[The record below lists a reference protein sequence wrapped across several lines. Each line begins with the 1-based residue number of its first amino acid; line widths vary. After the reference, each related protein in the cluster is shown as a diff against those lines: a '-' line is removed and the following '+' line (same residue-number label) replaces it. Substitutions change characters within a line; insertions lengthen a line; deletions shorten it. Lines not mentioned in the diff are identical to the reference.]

1 MLSIFH
7 YWSAK
12 ERLAEHEKT
21 IMMLGGESECQP
33 MILAQ
38 RDMIE
43 LEMQYYKE
51 MAQEF
56 FWLTVKLLGVIISF
70 AIGWKMYSDF
80 KHYF

>member
-12 ERLAEHEKT
+12 DRLKEANKT
-21 IMMLGGESECQP
+21 VHMMGGEVECPP
-33 MILAQ
+33 MLLAQ

-51 MAQEF
+51 MAELF
-56 FWLTVKLLGVIISF
+56 FWLTVKLIGVIIFF
-70 AIGWKMYSDF
+70 AIGWKMYADL
-80 KHYF
+80 KQYF

>member
-38 RDMIE
+38 RDMVE
-43 LEMQYYKE
+43 LEMKYYKE
-51 MAQEF
+51 EMRDLIFQTGMF
-56 FWLTVKLLGVIISF
+56 FAFTMIVLSTYYIFFIK
-70 AIGWKMYSDF
+70 Y
-80 KHYF
+80 

>member
-38 RDMIE
+38 KDMIE

-51 MAQEF
+51 MVQEF
-56 FWLTVKLLGVIISF
+56 FWLTVKLLGVILFF

-80 KHYF
+80 KQYF

>member
-51 MAQEF
+51 MVQEF
-56 FWLTVKLLGVIISF
+56 FWLTVKLLGVILFF

-80 KHYF
+80 KQYF